1 MNCKIIF
8 RGGQKLTLIPSCLY
22 DKLLAVFYKGAMK
35 YCGKHVYLRPSSSD
49 FKGLWNMSV
58 GDYTS
63 IPKGSVFYCTEAS
76 LTIGKKVI
84 FGTHPTIITGD
95 H

>member
-1 MNCKIIF
+1 MYIF
-8 RGGQKLTLIPSCLY
+8 VRQVLTS
-22 DKLLAVFYKGAMK
+22 K
-35 YCGKHVYLRPSSSD
+35 D
-49 FKGLWNMSV
+49 FGHECW
-58 GDYTS
+58 GYYTS

>member
-1 MNCKIIF
+1 
-8 RGGQKLTLIPSCLY
+8 
-22 DKLLAVFYKGAMK
+22 
-35 YCGKHVYLRPSSSD
+35 
-49 FKGLWNMSV
+49 MSV